1 MPFKPQVTEE
11 SNIIKIEEIIPETG
25 RLNLS
30 VLGSFP

>member
-1 MPFKPQVTEE
+1 MPFKPQVTDEN
-11 SNIIKIEEIIPETG
+11 NILKIDVIPERG